1 MTRLLLIAL
10 VLLITGCTPR
20 AQQLAVAGVEDAM
33 RTNNA
38 TVAALTAL
46 QEKARFVRK
55 AALMAAA
62 KMAGSYADGK
72 EQLDA
77 IDASYVPVFEAFH
90 EAERVSEALAVGLEI
105 ARADVKRGDI
115 PNMVDLFTL
124 AMVLQG
130 SYSKLA
136 TKLSEAL

>member
-1 MTRLLLIAL
+1 VSRLLLIAL
-10 VLLITGCTPR
+10 VLLVTGCTPR
-20 AQQLAVAGVEDAM
+20 AQQLAVSGVEEAM

-38 TVAALTAL
+38 TVAALTGL

-62 KMAGSYADGK
+62 KTAGSYDEGK
-72 EQLDA
+72 KLLDE
-77 IDASYVPVFEAFH
+77 IDATYAPVFDAFR
-90 EAERVSEALAVGLEI
+90 EAERISEALAVGLEI
-105 ARADVKRGDI
+105 ARADVKRGEI

-124 AMVLQG
+124 AMMLQG

-136 TKLSEAL
+136 ARLSEAL